1 MDRQREVIMNRRKY
15 GQRVMGQKQP
25 TLLPV
30 TEPGELMK
38 FLMEKLPA
46 MARNNI
52 KSLLTHHQVLV
63 DEKVVTQYNHPLKAG
78 QEVVVDWSLVR
89 DEGQSRGLKVLYEDN
104 DLIVI
109 DKPAGLLS
117 MASDQEKTYT
127 AYHQLTDYVRQTNP
141 DARIFIVHRLDRDT
155 SGVMLFAKNE
165 ESKHRLQ
172 DNWKDMMV
180 DRAYVAVVE
189 GKVEKKAGSIKS
201 WLKETKT
208 KLMYSSS
215 IPQDGLEAIT
225 HYKVLQATPK
235 YSLLELRLETGRK
248 NQIRV
253 HMKDIGHSIAGDKK
267 YGAATNP
274 LGRLGLHAH
283 ILAFKHPVTGDL
295 MRFETEVPK
304 KFSRLFK

>member
-1 MDRQREVIMNRRKY
+1 MNKHNYRQQIR
-15 GQRVMGQKQP
+15 GQKQP

-52 KSLLTHHQVLV
+52 KSLLAHHQVMV

-78 QEVVVDWSLVR
+78 QEVIVDWSLVR
-89 DEGQSRGLKVLYEDN
+89 DEGHSRGLKILYEDT

-117 MASDQEKTYT
+117 MASDKEKIYT

-155 SGVMLFAKNE
+155 SGVMLFSKNE
-165 ESKHRLQ
+165 ESKHKLQ
-172 DNWKDMMV
+172 ENWTDMV
-180 DRAYVAVVE
+180 LDRAYVALVE
-189 GKVEKKAGSIKS
+189 GKVEKKAGIIKS

-208 KLMYSSS
+208 RMMYSSS
-215 IPQDGLEAIT
+215 IREDGLEAVT
-225 HYKVLQATPK
+225 HYHVLQATPK

-253 HMKDIGHSIAGDKK
+253 HMKDMGHSIAGDKK

-283 ILAFKHPVTGDL
+283 ILAFKHPVTGEL

-304 KFSRLFK
+304 KFSRLLK